1 MGAKGKSKYEGKFKI
16 GDIFGK
22 WAVID
27 ETIYVIG
34 EAKVKCKCE
43 CGEERLVAIGS
54 LLKGTSTKCSICG
67 NSMKKENNPAFKGYK
82 DIPYQWFKKYFLY
95 GRNTKKRSGDVTME
109 QVYDIWLKQNQ
120 KCALSG
126 LPIDWEYNNG
136 WTCSLDRI
144 NSKKEYTIDN
154 VQLVHK
160 DINVMKHHYDESY
173 FIEMCKLI
181 AKHNEAR

>member
-1 MGAKGKSKYEGKFKI
+1 MGAKGKSKYDGKIKI
-16 GDIFGK
+16 GDVFGK
-22 WAVID
+22 WTVID

-34 EAKVKCKCE
+34 EAKVKCRCE
-43 CGEERLVAIGS
+43 CGEEGLVSAFTLFKGS
-54 LLKGTSTKCSICG
+54 STKCLKCG
-67 NSMKKENNPAFKGYK
+67 NSLKKEQNPAFKGYK
-82 DIPYQWFKKYFLY
+82 DIPYVWFKKYFEN
-95 GRNTKKRSGDVTME
+95 GKRKRIGDVTME

-144 NSKKEYTIDN
+144 DSKKEYTIDN

-160 DINVMKHHYDESY
+160 DVNVMKHHYDESY
-173 FIEMCKLI
+173 FIEICKLI
-181 AKHNEAR
+181 AKHNEAK

>member
-1 MGAKGKSKYEGKFKI
+1 MGAKGKSKYEGKFKP
-16 GDIFGK
+16 GDRIGK
-22 WAVID
+22 WEVID
-27 ETIYVIG
+27 GIIYVIG

-43 CGEERLVAIGS
+43 CGEEGLVSAFT
-54 LLKGTSTKCSICG
+54 LTKGTSTKCLKCG
-67 NSMKKENNPAFKGYK
+67 NSMKKEDNPAFKGYK

-95 GRNTKKRSGDVTME
+95 GRNVNKRTGDVTMK
-109 QVYDIWLKQNQ
+109 QVYDIWIKQNK

-126 LPIDWEYNNG
+126 LSIDWEYNNG

-144 NSKKEYTIDN
+144 DSKKEYTIDN

-160 DINVMKHHYDESY
+160 DVNVMKHHYDESY

-181 AKHNEAR
+181 TNHNEVK